1 MGSSYIDME
10 KTAGIFW
17 ILSLYLRKAHKKFA
31 FFGYRM
37 EGERFM
43 KKPAG
48 STLLI
53 LLVCLTVIGSFGCF
67 PKAAGAEERN
77 QGAYSD
83 FDIHEFWYSSLAEK
97 AALSQ
102 KWVPIAQRLEAED
115 PSFSTHFPFLY
126 AFTRCRYGLP
136 AGDDVPLDEA
146 LKTAK
151 EAAIALGAD
160 EASYDA
166 RAVEVLF
173 DVTDADHPIWKII
186 IYEPKVEFRSQEGAM
201 RRFRVEIHGKTGEIE
216 DAYVINRDMAVLDWR
231 L

>member
-1 MGSSYIDME
+1 MKENMKFETALAELE
-10 KTAGIFW
+10 KTVAK
-17 ILSLYLRKAHKKFA
+17 L
-31 FFGYRM
+31 
-37 EGERFM
+37 ER
-43 KKPAG
+43 
-48 STLLI
+48 
-53 LLVCLTVIGSFGCF
+53 
-67 PKAAGAEERN
+67 
-77 QGAYSD
+77 
-83 FDIHEFWYSSLAEK
+83 
-97 AALSQ
+97 
-102 KWVPIAQRLEAED
+102 
-115 PSFSTHFPFLY
+115 
-126 AFTRCRYGLP
+126 
-136 AGDDVPLDEA
+136 DDTPLDEA

-216 DAYVINRDMAVLDWR
+216 EAYVINRDMAVLDWR